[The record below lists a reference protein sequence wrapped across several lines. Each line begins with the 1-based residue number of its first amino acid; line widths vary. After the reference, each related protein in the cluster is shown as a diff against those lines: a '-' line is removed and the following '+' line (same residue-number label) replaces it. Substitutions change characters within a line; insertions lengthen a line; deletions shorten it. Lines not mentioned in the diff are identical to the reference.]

1 MSRGLGDV
9 YKRQEFVTNL
19 VARNDDFEFVL
30 AKYVVEQTDKPLLGV
45 CRGSQVIN
53 AAFGGTLIQ
62 HLPARGYR
70 GHRFA
75 GGAKG
80 APQHSV
86 RIEKDS
92 FLYRATGAAELQVN
106 SMHHQAVDTL
116 APMFHATAFAPDG
129 VIEAYEADGDRLIAG
144 IQWHPEMMDES
155 VQQSI
160 CRAFVDRCG
169 RK

>member
-1 MSRGLGDV
+1 M
-9 YKRQEFVTNL
+9 T
-19 VARNDDFEFVL
+19 
-30 AKYVVEQTDKPLLGV
+30 
-45 CRGSQVIN
+45 
-53 AAFGGTLIQ
+53 
-62 HLPARGYR
+62 
-70 GHRFA
+70 
-75 GGAKG
+75 
-80 APQHSV
+80 
-86 RIEKDS
+86 IEKNS

-160 CRAFVDRCG
+160 CRAFVDRCRG
-169 RK
+169 SEREIKEKCKRRGENLRFLFILHIAKWNGLFYNSTYIDHAPQQKAKNSRRRNLLVFFVQTVYGKIRVFCV

>member
-1 MSRGLGDV
+1 M
-9 YKRQEFVTNL
+9 
-19 VARNDDFEFVL
+19 
-30 AKYVVEQTDKPLLGV
+30 
-45 CRGSQVIN
+45 
-53 AAFGGTLIQ
+53 
-62 HLPARGYR
+62 
-70 GHRFA
+70 
-75 GGAKG
+75 
-80 APQHSV
+80 

-116 APMFHATAFAPDG
+116 APMFHATDFAPDG